1 MFMLLFSDLS
11 DKKSPQILT
20 IREKGSI
27 SLKCVFTGHEEV
39 AWYRL
44 SSYTLTLLISAQ
56 KSHAENSLPVYYN
69 KYDSR
74 FVLRPNSEITT
85 AEFTIMN
92 LTKEDLGVYFC
103 GITAEPAQMHFGRA
117 TILQFE
123 GLCPFFQS
131 ICLLDFYHFIKTAC
145 TRKRNLYKI
154 TRNDPDSK
162 LNNSLANSSTTI
174 SNDSQ
179 VSWT

>member
-1 MFMLLFSDLS
+1 MELYLFFLLLSYAKINIVCTDLS
-11 DKKSPQILT
+11 DEKSAKIMT

-27 SLKCVFTGHEEV
+27 SLQCVISGHEEV

-69 KYDSR
+69 KYESR
-74 FVLRPNSEITT
+74 FVLRPNSDITT
-85 AEFTIMN
+85 AEFTIMD

-123 GLCPFFQS
+123 
-131 ICLLDFYHFIKTAC
+131 IK
-145 TRKRNLYKI
+145 RKRQRLKPLPKNHQEKKW
-154 TRNDPDSK
+154 RNKMSRVYVRK
-162 LNNSLANSSTTI
+162 C
-174 SNDSQ
+174 
-179 VSWT
+179 